1 MMPTPPKISAAP
13 LKAAAI
19 VIDRPTSSSSRTSL
33 KPTVVS
39 VMTVM
44 YSESETDQRS
54 QSQYRPV

>member
-13 LKAAAI
+13 LNAAAI
-19 VIDRPTSSSSRTSL
+19 VIRRPTSSSSRTSL

-44 YSESETDQRS
+44 YSASESDQRS